1 VRATSKKSTALGKVR
16 IIGGEWRG
24 RKLTVLDKPGLRPTA
39 DRVRETLFNWLQWQI
54 HGSRCLDLFAG
65 TGILGIEAFSRGARA
80 VTLIE
85 QDAEI
90 VATLTAQLTILP
102 EHQIQL
108 IHSNALDFL
117 SHSPPQPFDV
127 VFLDPPFATPLLEPC
142 CQLLEQRGWLREHA
156 QIYIESGKET
166 NPPLPPNWDTVRGQI
181 AGQVKYQLAAR
192 K

>member
-1 VRATSKKSTALGKVR
+1 MRSTSHKPTTLGKVR

-65 TGILGIEAFSRGARA
+65 TGILGIEAFSRGAQS

-90 VATLTAQLTILP
+90 IATLATQLAHFP

-108 IHSNALDFL
+108 IHTHAVDFL
-117 SHSPPQPFDV
+117 SHTPPQPFDV
-127 VFLDPPFATPLLEPC
+127 VFLDPPFATQLLEPC
-142 CQLLEQRGWLREHA
+142 CHLLEQQGWLREHA
-156 QIYIESGKET
+156 QIYLESGKEMNT
-166 NPPLPPNWDTVRGQI
+166 ILPLNWHIARCQI
-181 AGQVKYQLAAR
+181 AGQVKYQLATR